1 MKLNC
6 RMTLVALSVAALMT
20 GCATGTRS
28 DSLGLTQKEGV
39 KTYAEAYMPARDMLN
54 AGQFDELKAK
64 ILQNAVDKDGNALP
78 DDEAYEKLIEGASEL
93 SMMERGL
100 IALNTGDFKRA
111 LFFFDAAE
119 EKLNLT
125 EENAG
130 IGDKAGSLAKTGAAK
145 LIGMAELADYEVKGY
160 EKVMLLNYKAL
171 CHMLMGDRKAYN
183 VTRRAID
190 LQQAEWEKFQEE
202 KAKFDEKME
211 KAKAQ
216 AKEAE
221 DKKAADEKAKL
232 EAAKKEAEAAKKQAE
247 EAKQNAMA
255 QAAKSSLLGFL
266 PGGLGAAAQSA
277 QMAATAADTVTST
290 LDSIVEIMNI
300 FAGLDIDDR
309 SKAVVKKANLVT
321 SAYVNPFADYMNGL
335 LQEFDSLEDPALRD
349 NARISYEKVV
359 ANNKDCTAAKTAQK
373 AVMKGIGSNQKLVQV
388 ILSDGFAPY
397 QVEKQRNFQ
406 VGKYHATVNLSNAT
420 PVETP
425 VVSARVKVNGKPVK
439 MSSLTKMESII
450 FRDEQD
456 RLPWRTFDVATAL
469 VRSGIANEKLGVLG
483 DMVTSNLQH
492 PDTRSWL
499 SLPNQVLVS
508 RIVVPAGQKTI
519 EIQTLGKGGKPLVSS
534 KVELADHGPTLVYA
548 VNYGTHMKTYA
559 NAFSWVN

>member
-6 RMTLVALSVAALMT
+6 RITLVALSVAALMT

-28 DSLGLTQKEGV
+28 DSLGLTQNEGV

-373 AVMKGIGSNQKLVQV
+373 AVMKGIGSNQK
-388 ILSDGFAPY
+388 P
-397 QVEKQRNFQ
+397 
-406 VGKYHATVNLSNAT
+406 

-469 VRSGIANEKLGVLG
+469 VRSGVANEKLGVLG
-483 DMVTSNLQH
+483 DMVISNLQH